1 MAKYKVGDKVRIV
14 SKRTAEHWNPKMDK
28 WLGRVMTIRSDE
40 IDWHTGEH
48 FGYKMEEDQMD
59 DTRFG
64 WFWWDDM
71 IAGLANPGRS
81 SLIVEIQF
89 DGNTTRA
96 TLIKDGREVKTAE
109 ARCSPSDTFD
119 RGEGAKVA
127 VNRLFAKKEKPTEK
141 PDLNGH
147 IDNITPSEFCGEL
160 PSSPP
165 PAAVLPLVDGT
176 DFEISVETVAELSG
190 LYPAVDVEQQ
200 LRNMRGWLLAN
211 PKNKKTK
218 AGIMRFVNSWLSRE
232 QNSARPASSQAT
244 GGRYGKPDIPKG
256 ASGELGKAELEAI
269 QRVLAQE

>member
-14 SKRTAEHWNPKMDK
+14 SKRTADHWTSQMDK

-48 FGYKMEEDQMD
+48 FAYKMEEDQMD

-71 IAGLANPGRS
+71 IAGLVSPGRS
-81 SLIVEIQF
+81 SLIVEISF

-127 VNRLFAKKEKPTEK
+127 VNRLFTKKQKPKKGKTPGKLEPNENMFVVTGDCHRPTHVFPIGEKV
-141 PDLNGH
+141 
-147 IDNITPSEFCGEL
+147 FR
-160 PSSPP
+160 
-165 PAAVLPLVDGT
+165 
-176 DFEISVETVAELSG
+176 VA
-190 LYPAVDVEQQ
+190 
-200 LRNMRGWLLAN
+200 
-211 PKNKKTK
+211 
-218 AGIMRFVNSWLSRE
+218 
-232 QNSARPASSQAT
+232 NSATFGVYRYVSLRTGLLQSVADCDVRP
-244 GGRYGKPDIPKG
+244 
-256 ASGELGKAELEAI
+256 
-269 QRVLAQE
+269 V